1 MQRNDLFCVYK
12 IVMTN
17 NIKEQQDI
25 LSNLIRSCKR
35 NERLAQIRM
44 YDLFAKKMFNTSMRI
59 VKDSLLAEDIVQESF
74 IAVFNSLETY
84 RGEVPFEVWLR
95 RIVINRSIDQLRKQ
109 KFILDELDESMQT
122 SYEEPDWDPES
133 SSETE
138 VVNEVKKKINQL
150 PDGYRII
157 LSLHLIEGYDHDEIS
172 QILKIS
178 ASTSRSQLTRAK
190 RKLIELLEIKRVSY
204 D

>member
-1 MQRNDLFCVYK
+1 MQRNDLFYVYK

-25 LSNLIRSCKR
+25 PSNLIQSCKR
-35 NERLAQIRM
+35 NERQAQIRM